1 MRHNSKQRQERP
13 DDFYWLVLMSL
24 RELHGDTYP
33 VMLRKKR
40 DALHEPIRQDKAKK
54 EARGLNSKEEKRRG
68 PA

>member
-1 MRHNSKQRQERP
+1 
-13 DDFYWLVLMSL
+13 MSL